1 MRFAALLFAFV
12 ATACT
17 VGVPP
22 PPAHQPLAAG
32 RGDAIAAYARVL
44 QRFVDDRG
52 AVDFQA
58 LAADRA
64 DLDTYVRFIA
74 ATPLE
79 SFAPGDER
87 LAHYIDS
94 YNALSMFNVIG
105 SGIPESH
112 AGWRKVV
119 FFALRRFDVG
129 GRRLSLYAYENDV
142 IRKEGDPRIHF
153 ALNCSAAGCPRLPR
167 EPFTA
172 ALLQNQLDR
181 ETRRFFASAD
191 HLRIDHAGRTVYVS
205 ELLDFYR
212 EDFVAAAGSLTAFV
226 NRYASP
232 PVPESYAL
240 RFIPFDW
247 TIADSRRRQ
256 VSQLVQ
262 PGASHRNP
270 VAIHGTAATTAS
282 PTTSA
287 AMYPRIGF
295 MPSSGWMR
303 LIAQAA

>member
-1 MRFAALLFAFV
+1 MRFAALLFALV
-12 ATACT
+12 TGACT

-22 PPAHQPLAAG
+22 PPEREPLAVG
-32 RGDAIAAYARVL
+32 RGEAIAAYARVL
-44 QRFVDDRG
+44 QRFVDERG
-52 AVDFQA
+52 AVDFEA
-58 LAADRA
+58 LANDRA

-79 SFAPGDER
+79 SFPPGDER

-94 YNALSMFNVIG
+94 YNALSMFNVIE

-142 IRKEGDPRIHF
+142 IRKVGDPRIHF
-153 ALNCSAAGCPRLPR
+153 ALNCSALGCPRLPR

-172 ALLQNQLDR
+172 ALLQSQLDR
-181 ETRRFFASAD
+181 ETRRFFESPA
-191 HLRIDHAGRTVYVS
+191 HLRTDPAGRTAYVS

-212 EDFVAAAGSLTAFV
+212 DDFVSAAGSLAAFV
-226 NRYASP
+226 NRYAAQ
-232 PVPESYAL
+232 PVPESYDL

-247 TIADSRRRQ
+247 TIANSRR
-256 VSQLVQ
+256 
-262 PGASHRNP
+262 
-270 VAIHGTAATTAS
+270 
-282 PTTSA
+282 
-287 AMYPRIGF
+287 Y
-295 MPSSGWMR
+295 
-303 LIAQAA
+303 